1 MIGHVNDTH
10 IAEFTADCQA
20 QGEIRRP
27 FRCVSPA
34 DEPGALPFLRLEDLS
49 AQQSDF
55 SEFSGLQVRLCNV
68 PSRGRSAVI
77 ENADAYQFQFRPR
90 GSKGTRLWITEFGKA
105 GRLGGRG
112 AFLLIPP
119 KFRVQ
124 VDWINASGR
133 VAIFCLTPGFIA
145 SVSDQAGLPASFL
158 ANRSPLSFSTDR
170 RFEELC
176 ELLVEETE
184 VSCPHGRSYFEALAH
199 ALVVSMLVRWHE
211 RRPPLK
217 GNVPAVRW
225 GIREAIGRL
234 ESDFSERISVSEL
247 ARTAKLS
254 VDYFGAAF
262 RRATGTTPHQYL
274 LRVRLNRARAMM
286 TQKPR
291 PLPLAEIALACGFAD
306 QTHFCRHFRRYLG
319 MTPTEFLQSQNTGAQ
334 QYPWCGRLGQRP

>member
-1 MIGHVNDTH
+1 
-10 IAEFTADCQA
+10 
-20 QGEIRRP
+20 
-27 FRCVSPA
+27 
-34 DEPGALPFLRLEDLS
+34 
-49 AQQSDF
+49 
-55 SEFSGLQVRLCNV
+55 
-68 PSRGRSAVI
+68 
-77 ENADAYQFQFRPR
+77 
-90 GSKGTRLWITEFGKA
+90 
-105 GRLGGRG
+105 
-112 AFLLIPP
+112 
-119 KFRVQ
+119 
-124 VDWINASGR
+124 
-133 VAIFCLTPGFIA
+133 
-145 SVSDQAGLPASFL
+145 
-158 ANRSPLSFSTDR
+158 
-170 RFEELC
+170 
-176 ELLVEETE
+176 VEETE

-291 PLPLAEIALACGFAD
+291 PRALAEIALACGFAD
-306 QTHFCRHFRRYLG
+306 QTHFCRHFRRFMG
-319 MTPTEFLQSQNTGAQ
+319 MTPTEFLQSQNTGAR
-334 QYPWCGRLGQRP
+334 QYPCCGGLGQLP